1 MMTNPVSGPP
11 YGGIQSVLDEG
22 PPRYDAARVLAA
34 GAMTF
39 LLSGDLRLA
48 MRATRL
54 LIGEERASRRL
65 GGQEPRAGR
74 RRVWKRQR
82 T

>member
-1 MMTNPVSGPP
+1 MMTNSVSGAP
-11 YGGIQSVLDEG
+11 YGGIQSAFDEG
-22 PPRYDAARVLAA
+22 PRRHDAARVLAA

-54 LIGEERASRRL
+54 LIGEERASRRM
-65 GGQEPRAGR
+65 GGQEPRARR
-74 RRVWKRQR
+74 RRVWKR
-82 T
+82 